1 MSLDWVTT
9 AVLSAAILGMV
20 HVIDSHLISKRM
32 PSFRAYLLVVGIFIF
47 LVSIAFA
54 CFFPL
59 PPNIG
64 VWPLSMAVLAG
75 ITRAASVIILL
86 YLMKKEEVSIVIP
99 IANTYP
105 IFVALI
111 AMPTLNETMNSLQ
124 WVAIVIVVFGV
135 LLTSVRLNTGT
146 QITWL
151 GKPLILLAVS
161 SILWAVSD
169 VMTKYAL
176 DYMST
181 WNMYWISH
189 LILPLAF
196 FSISFR
202 PSVFREIMNYQK
214 RNSSVIMVALNET
227 MAVTA
232 LILFYWSMQ
241 RGPVSLVSAVYS
253 SRPLFVFLYAV
264 IISRFSHFLLEEQT
278 SRATLLLR
286 FIAISLIVGGII
298 MIYLTK

>member
-32 PSFRAYLLVVGIFIF
+32 PSFKAYLLVVGIFIF
-47 LVSIAFA
+47 LVSIALA

-59 PPNIG
+59 SPNIG

-135 LLTSVRLNTGT
+135 LLTSVRLHTGT

-161 SILWAVSD
+161 SILWAISD
-169 VMTKYAL
+169 IMTKYAL
-176 DYMST
+176 EYVSI

-189 LILPLAF
+189 LVLPLAF

-214 RNSSVIMVALNET
+214 RNSSVIMVALNEM

-232 LILFYWSMQ
+232 LILFYLSMQ
-241 RGPVSLVSAVYS
+241 NGPVSLVSAIYS
-253 SRPLFVFLYAV
+253 SRTLFVFLYAV
-264 IISRFSHFLLEEQT
+264 VISRFSNFLLEEQT
-278 SRATLLLR
+278 SGSTLLLR
-286 FIAISLIVGGII
+286 FVAISLIVVGIVI
-298 MIYLTK
+298 IYLTK

>member
-47 LVSIAFA
+47 LVSIALA

-59 PPNIG
+59 PSNIG
-64 VWPLSMAVLAG
+64 VWPLSMAVLSG

-99 IANTYP
+99 VANTYP

-124 WVAIVIVVFGV
+124 WAAIVIVVFGV
-135 LLTSVRLNTGT
+135 LLTSVRLHTGT
-146 QITWL
+146 RITWL

-161 SILWAVSD
+161 SILWAISD
-169 VMTKYAL
+169 IMTKYAL
-176 DYMST
+176 EYVSI

-202 PSVFREIMNYQK
+202 PSVFREIMSYQK

-232 LILFYWSMQ
+232 LILFFWSMQ